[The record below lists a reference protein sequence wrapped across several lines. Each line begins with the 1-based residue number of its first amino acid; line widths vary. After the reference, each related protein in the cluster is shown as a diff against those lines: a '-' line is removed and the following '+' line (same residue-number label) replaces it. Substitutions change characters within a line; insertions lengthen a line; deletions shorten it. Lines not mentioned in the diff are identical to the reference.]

1 MSPELISILV
11 LVVVFVIATTRS
23 VNMGALAFAAAFA
36 VGGLVADLDADG
48 IFAGFPGD
56 LFVVLVGVTYLF
68 AIARANG
75 TTDWLV
81 HAAVRLVR
89 GRVAL
94 IPWVMFALTGALT
107 AIGAVSPAA
116 VAIVAPVALSFAA
129 RYGISPLLMGAMVV
143 HGAQAGGFSPISIYG
158 SIVNGIVEREKL
170 PGNEVVLFLAS
181 LAANLVI
188 AAVVFVVCG
197 GLKLWARGAVTDS
210 DSAGADPTPAAGSP
224 AQGAGSPAQGA
235 GSPAQG
241 AGSPAQ
247 GAGSPAPAA
256 GSPAPA
262 AGSPAPAA
270 SNTAPGAGSP
280 APAASHAVAA
290 ASSPAPAASNP
301 APAAGSRAAG
311 AARVGAAAPGTA
323 QLRTHPAPATPT
335 RSPEET
341 RLTPA
346 RTATLTSLLAL
357 VVAVL
362 VFDLDAG
369 LTAITLAVLLSTAWP
384 EDSRKATGQ
393 IAWPTVLL
401 ICGVL
406 TYVGVLDEMGTITW
420 AGEGVGGIG
429 VPLLAAVLLCYIGAL
444 VSAFASSV
452 GIMGAL
458 IPLAVPFLE
467 RGEIG
472 AIGMIAALAVSATV
486 VDVSPFSTNGAL
498 VLAAA
503 PDVDRERFFRQLMV
517 YGGIVVAVVPAAA
530 WLVMVVPGWG

>member
-1 MSPELISILV
+1 MSPELVSILV

-23 VNMGALAFAAAFA
+23 VNMGALAFAAAFG
-36 VGGLVADLDADG
+36 VGTLVADLDADG

-81 HAAVRLVR
+81 HASVRLVR

-116 VAIVAPVALSFAA
+116 VAIVAPIALSFAT
-129 RYGISPLLMGAMVV
+129 RYAISPLLMGTMVV

-158 SIVNGIVEREKL
+158 SIVNGIVEREDL
-170 PGNEVVLFLAS
+170 PGSEVTLFLAS
-181 LAANLVI
+181 LIANLLI
-188 AAVVFVVCG
+188 AGVLFALFG
-197 GLKLWARGAVTDS
+197 GRKLWARGSVASEDDGTVRE
-210 DSAGADPTPAAGSP
+210 GPEPTGT
-224 AQGAGSPAQGA
+224 G
-235 GSPAQG
+235 
-241 AGSPAQ
+241 
-247 GAGSPAPAA
+247 
-256 GSPAPA
+256 
-262 AGSPAPAA
+262 
-270 SNTAPGAGSP
+270 TATGPGAGSAGTHP
-280 APAASHAVAA
+280 GAGSAGTAPAAVAVRPDQAA
-290 ASSPAPAASNP
+290 D
-301 APAAGSRAAG
+301 AG
-311 AARVGAAAPGTA
+311 P
-323 QLRTHPAPATPT
+323 
-335 RSPEET
+335 

-346 RTATLTSLLAL
+346 RVATLTALVAL

-362 VFDLDAG
+362 GFDLDAG
-369 LTAITLAVLLSTAWP
+369 LTAVSLAVVLSTAWP
-384 EDSRKATGQ
+384 DDSRRAVGE
-393 IAWPTVLL
+393 IAWSTVLL

-406 TYVGVLDEMGTITW
+406 TYVGVLEEMGTITW

-458 IPLAVPFLE
+458 IPLAVPFLAQ
-467 RGEIG
+467 GEIG
-472 AIGMIAALAVSATV
+472 AVGMVAALAVSATV

-503 PDVDRERFFRQLMV
+503 PEVDRERFFRQLMV
-517 YGGIVVAVVPAAA
+517 YGGIVVAVVPALA
-530 WLVMVVPGWG
+530 WLVLVVPGLG

>member
-116 VAIVAPVALSFAA
+116 VAIVAPIALSFAA

-170 PGNEVVLFLAS
+170 PGDEVVLFLAS

-197 GLKLWARGAVTDS
+197 GLKLWARGAV
-210 DSAGADPTPAAGSP
+210 
-224 AQGAGSPAQGA
+224 QE
-235 GSPAQG
+235 
-241 AGSPAQ
+241 
-247 GAGSPAPAA
+247 
-256 GSPAPA
+256 
-262 AGSPAPAA
+262 
-270 SNTAPGAGSP
+270 PGAEGD
-280 APAASHAVAA
+280 
-290 ASSPAPAASNP
+290 
-301 APAAGSRAAG
+301 GGRG
-311 AARVGAAAPGTA
+311 TGGEGTA
-323 QLRTHPAPATPT
+323 GGANPDRPSPGGTATVTAVPT
-335 RSPEET
+335 RSAAPDTT

-346 RTATLTSLLAL
+346 RAATLTSLLAL

-369 LTAITLAVLLSTAWP
+369 LTAITLAVVLSTAWP
-384 EDSRKATGQ
+384 DDSRRAVGD

>member
-1 MSPELISILV
+1 MSPELLSILV
-11 LVVVFVIATTRS
+11 LAVVFVIATTRS
-23 VNMGALAFAAAFA
+23 INMGALAFAAAFG
-36 VGGLVADLDADG
+36 VGTLVADLDADG

-68 AIARANG
+68 AVARANG

-81 HAAVRLVR
+81 HAAVRMVR

-129 RYGISPLLMGAMVV
+129 RYSISPLLMGVMVV

-170 PGNEVVLFLAS
+170 PGSEITLFLAS
-181 LAANLVI
+181 LVVNLVI
-188 AAVVFVVCG
+188 AAIVFTVCG
-197 GLKLWARGAVTDS
+197 GPKLWRQGSVDAPEPGDQPE
-210 DSAGADPTPAAGSP
+210 AGGTGTATGPGDRPQPGGTG
-224 AQGAGSPAQGA
+224 
-235 GSPAQG
+235 
-241 AGSPAQ
+241 
-247 GAGSPAPAA
+247 PAPDT
-256 GSPAPA
+256 GTTLTRPAP
-262 AGSPAPAA
+262 
-270 SNTAPGAGSP
+270 TATDLA
-280 APAASHAVAA
+280 
-290 ASSPAPAASNP
+290 
-301 APAAGSRAAG
+301 
-311 AARVGAAAPGTA
+311 TA
-323 QLRTHPAPATPT
+323 
-335 RSPEET
+335 

-346 RTATLTSLLAL
+346 RTATLVSLVAL

-369 LTAITLAVLLSTAWP
+369 LTAITLAVVLSTVWP
-384 EDSRKATGQ
+384 DDGKRAVGE

-429 VPLLAAVLLCYIGAL
+429 VPLLAAILLCYIGAI

-458 IPLAVPFLE
+458 IPLAVPFLAQ
-467 RGEIG
+467 GEIG
-472 AIGMIAALAVSATV
+472 AIGMVAALAVSATV

-517 YGGIVVAVVPAAA
+517 YGGIVVAVVPAVV
-530 WLVMVVPGWG
+530 WLAMVVPGWG

>member
-1 MSPELISILV
+1 MSPELLSVLV
-11 LVVVFVIATTRS
+11 LAVVFVIATTRS
-23 VNMGALAFAAAFA
+23 VNMGALAFAAAFG
-36 VGGLVADLDADG
+36 VGTLVAGLDADG
-48 IFAGFPGD
+48 VFAGFPGD

-68 AIARANG
+68 ALARANG

-81 HAAVRLVR
+81 HAAVRMVR

-116 VAIVAPVALSFAA
+116 VAIVAPIALSFAV

-170 PGNEVVLFLAS
+170 PGSEITLFLAS
-181 LAANLVI
+181 LLANLVI
-188 AAVVFVVCG
+188 AAVVFAVCG
-197 GLKLWARGAVTDS
+197 GPKLWRQGTVAEPVAP
-210 DSAGADPTPAAGSP
+210 SAKEDDEPGGGG
-224 AQGAGSPAQGA
+224 GAGTRGTG
-235 GSPAQG
+235 GSG
-241 AGSPAQ
+241 TGGSDGGGGTRTAPV
-247 GAGSPAPAA
+247 STLSRTDAPAVA
-256 GSPAPA
+256 VPL
-262 AGSPAPAA
+262 
-270 SNTAPGAGSP
+270 TAP
-280 APAASHAVAA
+280 V
-290 ASSPAPAASNP
+290 
-301 APAAGSRAAG
+301 
-311 AARVGAAAPGTA
+311 
-323 QLRTHPAPATPT
+323 
-335 RSPEET
+335 
-341 RLTPA
+341 
-346 RTATLTSLLAL
+346 TATLVCLAAL

-362 VFDLDAG
+362 GFDLDAG
-369 LTAITLAVLLSTAWP
+369 LTAITLAVLLSTVWP
-384 EDSRKATGQ
+384 ADSRRAVTE

-429 VPLLAAVLLCYIGAL
+429 VPLLAAVLLCYIGAI

-458 IPLAVPFLE
+458 IPLAVPFLAQ
-467 RGEIG
+467 GEIG
-472 AIGMIAALAVSATV
+472 AVGMVAALAVSATV

-503 PDVDRERFFRQLMV
+503 PDVDRERFFRQLMT
-517 YGGIVVAVVPAAA
+517 YGGIVVAAVPAVV

>member
-23 VNMGALAFAAAFA
+23 VNMGALAFAAAFG
-36 VGGLVADLDADG
+36 VGTLVADLDADG

-116 VAIVAPVALSFAA
+116 VAIVAPIALSFAT
-129 RYGISPLLMGAMVV
+129 RYSISPLLMGTMVV

-170 PGNEVVLFLAS
+170 PGSEIGLFLAS
-181 LAANLVI
+181 LVANLLI
-188 AAVVFVVCG
+188 AAVLFAVLG
-197 GLKLWARGAVTDS
+197 GRKLWARGAVTPEDG
-210 DSAGADPTPAAGSP
+210 GAPGKGPEPTGS
-224 AQGAGSPAQGA
+224 GAGGGTDA
-235 GSPAQG
+235 
-241 AGSPAQ
+241 
-247 GAGSPAPAA
+247 
-256 GSPAPA
+256 
-262 AGSPAPAA
+262 
-270 SNTAPGAGSP
+270 TPGTD
-280 APAASHAVAA
+280 
-290 ASSPAPAASNP
+290 
-301 APAAGSRAAG
+301 
-311 AARVGAAAPGTA
+311 AAPGTGGG
-323 QLRTHPAPATPT
+323 APTAVAVRPDQGTGGT
-335 RSPEET
+335 EGT
-341 RLTPA
+341 GIRLTPA
-346 RTATLTSLLAL
+346 RIATLVALVAL

-362 VFDLDAG
+362 GFDLDAG
-369 LTAITLAVLLSTAWP
+369 LTAVTLAVVLSTAWP
-384 EDSRKATGQ
+384 DDSRRAVGE
-393 IAWPTVLL
+393 IAWSTVLL

-406 TYVGVLDEMGTITW
+406 TYVGVLEEMGTITW

-429 VPLLAAVLLCYIGAL
+429 VPLLAAVLLCYIGAV

-458 IPLAVPFLE
+458 IPLAVPFLAQ
-467 RGEIG
+467 GEIG
-472 AIGMIAALAVSATV
+472 AVGMVAALAVSATV

-503 PDVDRERFFRQLMV
+503 PDVDRDRFFRQLMI
-517 YGGIVVAVVPAAA
+517 YGGIVVAAVPALA
-530 WLVMVVPGWG
+530 WLVLVVPGFG

>member
-23 VNMGALAFAAAFA
+23 VNMGALAFAAAFG

-48 IFAGFPGD
+48 VFAGFPGD

-116 VAIVAPVALSFAA
+116 VAIVAPIALSFAA

-158 SIVNGIVEREKL
+158 SIVNGIVERENL

-181 LAANLVI
+181 LAANSVI
-188 AAVVFVVCG
+188 AGVVFVVCG
-197 GLKLWARGAVTDS
+197 GLKLWAQGVVDEP
-210 DSAGADPTPAAGSP
+210 DP
-224 AQGAGSPAQGA
+224 
-235 GSPAQG
+235 
-241 AGSPAQ
+241 
-247 GAGSPAPAA
+247 
-256 GSPAPA
+256 
-262 AGSPAPAA
+262 A
-270 SNTAPGAGSP
+270 S
-280 APAASHAVAA
+280 
-290 ASSPAPAASNP
+290 
-301 APAAGSRAAG
+301 
-311 AARVGAAAPGTA
+311 
-323 QLRTHPAPATPT
+323 ATPT
-335 RSPEET
+335 VTTET
-341 RLTPA
+341 TSLTPS
-346 RTATLTSLLAL
+346 RIATLTSLLAL
-357 VVAVL
+357 VIAVL

-369 LTAITLAVLLSTAWP
+369 LTAITLAVVLSTLWP
-384 EDSRKATGQ
+384 EDSRKAVGE

-406 TYVGVLDEMGTITW
+406 TYIGVLDEMGTITW

-472 AIGMIAALAVSATV
+472 AIGMVAALAVSATV

-517 YGGIVVAVVPAAA
+517 YGGIVVAVVPAVA

>member
-23 VNMGALAFAAAFA
+23 VNMGALAFAAAFG
-36 VGGLVADLDADG
+36 VGELVADLDADG

-81 HAAVRLVR
+81 HASIRLVR

-116 VAIVAPVALSFAA
+116 VAIVAPIALSFAA

-143 HGAQAGGFSPISIYG
+143 HGAQGGGFSPISIYG
-158 SIVNGIVEREKL
+158 TIVNGIVEREHL
-170 PGNEVVLFLAS
+170 PGNEVFLFLAS
-181 LAANLVI
+181 LIVNLVI
-188 AAVVFVVCG
+188 AGVMFVLFG
-197 GLKLWARGAVTDS
+197 GLKLWAQGAVPLDEPGGTGDAPDRRETPDAGTDS
-210 DSAGADPTPAAGSP
+210 APSGATPAGTDPVPSGATAP
-224 AQGAGSPAQGA
+224 AVTVPAA
-235 GSPAQG
+235 S
-241 AGSPAQ
+241 
-247 GAGSPAPAA
+247 APAA
-256 GSPAPA
+256 TGPA
-262 AGSPAPAA
+262 
-270 SNTAPGAGSP
+270 T
-280 APAASHAVAA
+280 AVATR
-290 ASSPAPAASNP
+290 PEAPDA
-301 APAAGSRAAG
+301 
-311 AARVGAAAPGTA
+311 
-323 QLRTHPAPATPT
+323 
-335 RSPEET
+335 T

-346 RTATLTSLLAL
+346 RAATLTALVAL

-362 VFDLDAG
+362 AFDLDAG
-369 LTAITLAVLLSTAWP
+369 LTSITLAVILSAAWP
-384 EDSRKATGQ
+384 QDSRTAVGQ
-393 IAWPTVLL
+393 IAWTTVLL

-406 TYVGVLDEMGTITW
+406 TYVGVLDEMGTIKW

-429 VPLLAAVLLCYIGAL
+429 VPLLAAVLLCYIGAI

-458 IPLAVPFLE
+458 IPLAVPFLAQ
-467 RGEIG
+467 GEIG
-472 AIGMIAALAVSATV
+472 AVGMVAALAVSATV

-503 PDVDRERFFRQLMV
+503 PDVDRERFFRQLMI
-517 YGGIVVAVVPAAA
+517 YGGIVVAVVPAVV
-530 WLVMVVPGWG
+530 WLVMVVPGFG

>member
-23 VNMGALAFAAAFA
+23 VNMGALAFAAAFG

-94 IPWVMFALTGALT
+94 IPWVMFALTGVLT

-116 VAIVAPVALSFAA
+116 VAIVAPIALSFAA

-158 SIVNGIVEREKL
+158 TIVNGIVEREKL

-188 AAVVFVVCG
+188 AGVVFVVCG
-197 GLKLWARGAVTDS
+197 GLKLWARGAVDEPGDDDTDG
-210 DSAGADPTPAAGSP
+210 DV
-224 AQGAGSPAQGA
+224 
-235 GSPAQG
+235 
-241 AGSPAQ
+241 
-247 GAGSPAPAA
+247 
-256 GSPAPA
+256 
-262 AGSPAPAA
+262 
-270 SNTAPGAGSP
+270 NAPGGVS
-280 APAASHAVAA
+280 
-290 ASSPAPAASNP
+290 
-301 APAAGSRAAG
+301 
-311 AARVGAAAPGTA
+311 APGT
-323 QLRTHPAPATPT
+323 
-335 RSPEET
+335 T
-341 RLTPA
+341 RLTAA

-357 VVAVL
+357 VIAVL
-362 VFDLDAG
+362 VLDLDAG
-369 LTAITLAVLLSTAWP
+369 LTAITLAVVLSTLWP
-384 EDSRKATGQ
+384 EDSRKAVGQ

-406 TYVGVLDEMGTITW
+406 TYIGVLDEMGTITW

-472 AIGMIAALAVSATV
+472 AVGMVAALAVSATV

>member
-1 MSPELISILV
+1 MSAELISILV

-23 VNMGALAFAAAFA
+23 INMGALAFAAAFG
-36 VGGLVADLDADG
+36 VGELVADLNADE

-81 HAAVRLVR
+81 HASIRLVR

-94 IPWVMFALTGALT
+94 IPWVMFVITGALT

-116 VAIVAPVALSFAA
+116 VAIVAPIALSFAA

-143 HGAQAGGFSPISIYG
+143 HGAQGGGFSPISIYG
-158 SIVNGIVEREKL
+158 SIVNGIVERENL
-170 PGNEVVLFLAS
+170 PGNEIALFLAS
-181 LAANLVI
+181 LFANLVI
-188 AAVVFVVCG
+188 AGVVFVLFG
-197 GLKLWARGAVTDS
+197 GLKLWAQGAVTPDEPFKDASKDAS
-210 DSAGADPTPAAGSP
+210 DEGDLPEGGSGPQPAGTAAGT
-224 AQGAGSPAQGA
+224 GTGTGT
-235 GSPAQG
+235 
-241 AGSPAQ
+241 
-247 GAGSPAPAA
+247 
-256 GSPAPA
+256 
-262 AGSPAPAA
+262 
-270 SNTAPGAGSP
+270 NTAVATRPD
-280 APAASHAVAA
+280 AP
-290 ASSPAPAASNP
+290 
-301 APAAGSRAAG
+301 
-311 AARVGAAAPGTA
+311 T
-323 QLRTHPAPATPT
+323 TPDT
-335 RSPEET
+335 T

-346 RTATLTSLLAL
+346 RIATLTSLVAL

-362 VFDLDAG
+362 AFDLDAG
-369 LTAITLAVLLSTAWP
+369 LTAITLAVVLSTAWP
-384 EDSRKATGQ
+384 EDSRNAVGQ
-393 IAWPTVLL
+393 IAWSTVLL

-420 AGEGVGGIG
+420 AGEGVSGIG
-429 VPLLAAVLLCYIGAL
+429 VPLLAAVLLCYIGAI

-458 IPLAVPFLE
+458 IPLAVPFLAQ
-467 RGEIG
+467 GEIG
-472 AIGMIAALAVSATV
+472 AIGMVAALAVSATV

-517 YGGIVVAVVPAAA
+517 YGGIVVAAVPAVA
-530 WLVMVVPGWG
+530 WLVMVVPNWG

>member
-11 LVVVFVIATTRS
+11 LAVVFVIATTRS
-23 VNMGALAFAAAFA
+23 INMGALAFAAAFG
-36 VGGLVADLDADG
+36 VGTLVADLDADG

-68 AIARANG
+68 AIAHANG

-81 HAAVRLVR
+81 HAAIRLVR

-116 VAIVAPVALSFAA
+116 VAIVAPIALSFAV

-170 PGNEVVLFLAS
+170 PGDEIVLFLAS
-181 LAANLVI
+181 LVANLVI
-188 AAVVFVVCG
+188 AAVVFVLFG
-197 GLKLWARGAVTDS
+197 GLGLWRQGSVAPDP
-210 DSAGADPTPAAGSP
+210 AGP
-224 AQGAGSPAQGA
+224 
-235 GSPAQG
+235 
-241 AGSPAQ
+241 
-247 GAGSPAPAA
+247 
-256 GSPAPA
+256 
-262 AGSPAPAA
+262 
-270 SNTAPGAGSP
+270 
-280 APAASHAVAA
+280 
-290 ASSPAPAASNP
+290 
-301 APAAGSRAAG
+301 AG
-311 AARVGAAAPGTA
+311 AAPHGTSRPADGASGKRPPSASGTGPEPGPEPGTGTGTGTTVTA
-323 QLRTHPAPATPT
+323 VDT
-335 RSPEET
+335 REET
-341 RLTPA
+341 DETGAHLTPA
-346 RTATLTSLLAL
+346 RIATLVALVAL

-362 VFDLDAG
+362 ALDLDAG
-369 LTAITLAVLLSTAWP
+369 LTAITLAVVLSTVWP
-384 EDSRKATGQ
+384 EDSRPAVGR

-429 VPLLAAVLLCYIGAL
+429 VPLLAALLLCYIGAI

-458 IPLAVPFLE
+458 IPLAVPFLAQ
-467 RGEIG
+467 GEIG
-472 AIGMIAALAVSATV
+472 AVGMVAALAVSATV

-503 PDVDRERFFRQLMV
+503 PDVDRERFFRQLMM
-517 YGGIVVAVVPAAA
+517 YGGIVVAAVPAVV
-530 WLVMVVPGWG
+530 WLVLVVPGLG

>member
-1 MSPELISILV
+1 MSPELVSILV

-23 VNMGALAFAAAFA
+23 VNMGALAFAAAFG
-36 VGGLVADLDADG
+36 VGTLVADLDADG

-116 VAIVAPVALSFAA
+116 VAIVAPVALSFAT
-129 RYGISPLLMGAMVV
+129 RYAISPLLMGTMVV

-158 SIVNGIVEREKL
+158 SIVNGIVEREDL
-170 PGNEVVLFLAS
+170 PGSEITLFLAS
-181 LAANLVI
+181 LIANLLI
-188 AAVVFVVCG
+188 AGVLFALFG
-197 GLKLWARGAVTDS
+197 GRKLWARGAVAPEEGGRTGDGT
-210 DSAGADPTPAAGSP
+210 AGTGKTGTGETGTAGT
-224 AQGAGSPAQGA
+224 GRTGTAG
-235 GSPAQG
+235 
-241 AGSPAQ
+241 
-247 GAGSPAPAA
+247 
-256 GSPAPA
+256 
-262 AGSPAPAA
+262 
-270 SNTAPGAGSP
+270 
-280 APAASHAVAA
+280 
-290 ASSPAPAASNP
+290 
-301 APAAGSRAAG
+301 
-311 AARVGAAAPGTA
+311 AAPGTSGTVSTGTGTA
-323 QLRTHPAPATPT
+323 TGTAPTAVAVRPGQDTSGDGDGDDGAGP
-335 RSPEET
+335 

-346 RTATLTSLLAL
+346 RIATLVALVAL

-362 VFDLDAG
+362 GFDLDAG
-369 LTAITLAVLLSTAWP
+369 LTAVSLAVVLSTVWP
-384 EDSRKATGQ
+384 DDSRRAVGE
-393 IAWPTVLL
+393 IAWSTVLL

-406 TYVGVLDEMGTITW
+406 TYVGVLEEMGTITW

-458 IPLAVPFLE
+458 IPLAVPFLAQ
-467 RGEIG
+467 GEIG
-472 AIGMIAALAVSATV
+472 AVGMVAALAVSATV

-517 YGGIVVAVVPAAA
+517 YGGIVVAAVPALA
-530 WLVMVVPGWG
+530 WLVLVVPGFG

>member
-11 LVVVFVIATTRS
+11 LAVVFVIATTRS
-23 VNMGALAFAAAFA
+23 INMGALAFAAAFA
-36 VGGLVADLDADG
+36 VGTLVADLDADG

-68 AIARANG
+68 AIARSNG

-81 HAAVRLVR
+81 HASVRLVR

-116 VAIVAPVALSFAA
+116 VAIVAPIALSFAA

-143 HGAQAGGFSPISIYG
+143 HGAQGGGFSPISIYG

-170 PGNEVVLFLAS
+170 PGNEVTLFLAS
-181 LAANLVI
+181 LIVNLVI
-188 AAVVFVVCG
+188 AAVVFVACG
-197 GLKLWARGAVTDS
+197 GLRLWRQGAVTEADG
-210 DSAGADPTPAAGSP
+210 GALKGRGELRDQPQPTGT
-224 AQGAGSPAQGA
+224 G
-235 GSPAQG
+235 
-241 AGSPAQ
+241 
-247 GAGSPAPAA
+247 
-256 GSPAPA
+256 
-262 AGSPAPAA
+262 
-270 SNTAPGAGSP
+270 TT
-280 APAASHAVAA
+280 
-290 ASSPAPAASNP
+290 
-301 APAAGSRAAG
+301 
-311 AARVGAAAPGTA
+311 AAPGTQPSPTTTA
-323 QLRTHPAPATPT
+323 TATREANPAPTTALP
-335 RSPEET
+335 
-341 RLTPA
+341 LTPP
-346 RTATLTSLLAL
+346 RIATLLSLVAL

-362 VFDLDAG
+362 VLDLDAG
-369 LTAITLAVLLSTAWP
+369 LTAITLAVVLSAIWP
-384 EDSRKATGQ
+384 DDSRKAVGE

-429 VPLLAAVLLCYIGAL
+429 VPLLAAVLLCYIGAI

-458 IPLAVPFLE
+458 IPLAVPFLAQ
-467 RGEIG
+467 GEIG
-472 AIGMIAALAVSATV
+472 AVGMVAALAVSATV

-517 YGGIVVAVVPAAA
+517 YGGIVVAVVPAVV
-530 WLVMVVPGWG
+530 WLLMVVPGWG

>member
-1 MSPELISILV
+1 MSPELVSILV

-23 VNMGALAFAAAFA
+23 VNMGALAFAAAFG
-36 VGGLVADLDADG
+36 VGTLVADLDADG

-116 VAIVAPVALSFAA
+116 VAIVAPVALSFAT
-129 RYGISPLLMGAMVV
+129 RYSISPLLMGTMVV

-158 SIVNGIVEREKL
+158 SIVNGIVEREDL
-170 PGNEVVLFLAS
+170 PGSEVTLFLAS
-181 LAANLVI
+181 LIANLLI
-188 AAVVFVVCG
+188 AGVLFALFG
-197 GLKLWARGAVTDS
+197 GRKLWARGSVPTDGTGE
-210 DSAGADPTPAAGSP
+210 AGTE
-224 AQGAGSPAQGA
+224 GAGKGTPGT
-235 GSPAQG
+235 G
-241 AGSPAQ
+241 
-247 GAGSPAPAA
+247 
-256 GSPAPA
+256 
-262 AGSPAPAA
+262 
-270 SNTAPGAGSP
+270 TAPGTGTGSGARADTAGTSP
-280 APAASHAVAA
+280 TAVAVR
-290 ASSPAPAASNP
+290 PDQDTGDGTD
-301 APAAGSRAAG
+301 AG
-311 AARVGAAAPGTA
+311 
-323 QLRTHPAPATPT
+323 L
-335 RSPEET
+335 

-346 RTATLTSLLAL
+346 RIATLTALVAL

-362 VFDLDAG
+362 GFDLDAG
-369 LTAITLAVLLSTAWP
+369 LTAVTLAVVLSTAWP
-384 EDSRKATGQ
+384 DDSRRAVGE
-393 IAWPTVLL
+393 IAWSTVLL

-406 TYVGVLDEMGTITW
+406 TYVGVLEEMGTITW

-429 VPLLAAVLLCYIGAL
+429 VPLLAAVLLCYIGAI

-458 IPLAVPFLE
+458 IPLAVPFLAQ
-467 RGEIG
+467 GEIG
-472 AIGMIAALAVSATV
+472 AVGMVAALAVSATV

-517 YGGIVVAVVPAAA
+517 YGGIVVAAVPALA
-530 WLVMVVPGWG
+530 WLVLVVPGLG

>member
-1 MSPELISILV
+1 MSPELVSILV

-23 VNMGALAFAAAFA
+23 VNMGALAFAAAFG
-36 VGGLVADLDADG
+36 VGTLVADLDADG

-116 VAIVAPVALSFAA
+116 VAIVAPIALSFAT
-129 RYGISPLLMGAMVV
+129 RYAISPLLMGTMVV

-158 SIVNGIVEREKL
+158 SIVNGIVEREGL
-170 PGNEVVLFLAS
+170 PGSEVTLFLAS
-181 LAANLVI
+181 LIANLLI
-188 AAVVFVVCG
+188 AGVLFALFG
-197 GLKLWARGAVTDS
+197 GRKLWARGSVPTDGATGEG
-210 DSAGADPTPAAGSP
+210 DAGFADGETPG
-224 AQGAGSPAQGA
+224 
-235 GSPAQG
+235 
-241 AGSPAQ
+241 
-247 GAGSPAPAA
+247 
-256 GSPAPA
+256 
-262 AGSPAPAA
+262 
-270 SNTAPGAGSP
+270 
-280 APAASHAVAA
+280 
-290 ASSPAPAASNP
+290 
-301 APAAGSRAAG
+301 
-311 AARVGAAAPGTA
+311 PGTDA
-323 QLRTHPAPATPT
+323 TSGTATGTGPVTSGATPPPQRPPPPPPPHRRRCPPRPGGRRHRRHGGHGGT
-335 RSPEET
+335 AGII

-346 RTATLTSLLAL
+346 RIATLTALVAL

-362 VFDLDAG
+362 GFDLDAG
-369 LTAITLAVLLSTAWP
+369 LTAVTLAVVLSTAWP
-384 EDSRKATGQ
+384 DDSRRAVGE
-393 IAWPTVLL
+393 IAWSTVLL

-406 TYVGVLDEMGTITW
+406 TYVGVLEEMGTITW

-429 VPLLAAVLLCYIGAL
+429 VPLLAAVLLCYIGAV

-458 IPLAVPFLE
+458 IPLAVPFLAQ
-467 RGEIG
+467 GEIG
-472 AIGMIAALAVSATV
+472 AVGMVAALAVSATV

-517 YGGIVVAVVPAAA
+517 YGGIVVAAVPALA
-530 WLVMVVPGWG
+530 WLVLVVPGLG

>member
-1 MSPELISILV
+1 MSPELVSILV

-23 VNMGALAFAAAFA
+23 VNMGALAFAAAFG
-36 VGGLVADLDADG
+36 VGTLVADLDADG

-68 AIARANG
+68 AITRANG

-116 VAIVAPVALSFAA
+116 VAIVAPVALSFAT
-129 RYGISPLLMGAMVV
+129 RYAISPLLMGTMVV

-158 SIVNGIVEREKL
+158 SIVNGIVEREDL
-170 PGNEVVLFLAS
+170 PGSEITLFLAS
-181 LAANLVI
+181 LIANLLI
-188 AAVVFVVCG
+188 AGVLFALFG
-197 GLKLWARGAVTDS
+197 GRKLWARGAVAPEDGGRTGDG
-210 DSAGADPTPAAGSP
+210 SAGTVTAGTGKTGTAGPATGTSGTVPT
-224 AQGAGSPAQGA
+224 GAGTATG
-235 GSPAQG
+235 
-241 AGSPAQ
+241 
-247 GAGSPAPAA
+247 
-256 GSPAPA
+256 
-262 AGSPAPAA
+262 
-270 SNTAPGAGSP
+270 TAPT
-280 APAASHAVAA
+280 AVAVR
-290 ASSPAPAASNP
+290 PGQDT
-301 APAAGSRAAG
+301 AGDGGDYDDDDAG
-311 AARVGAAAPGTA
+311 P
-323 QLRTHPAPATPT
+323 
-335 RSPEET
+335 

-346 RTATLTSLLAL
+346 RIATLVALVAL

-362 VFDLDAG
+362 GFDLDAG
-369 LTAITLAVLLSTAWP
+369 LTAVSLAVVLSTVWP
-384 EDSRKATGQ
+384 DDSRRAVGE
-393 IAWPTVLL
+393 IAWSTVLL

-406 TYVGVLDEMGTITW
+406 TYVGVLEEMGTITW

-458 IPLAVPFLE
+458 IPLAVPFLAQ
-467 RGEIG
+467 GEIG
-472 AIGMIAALAVSATV
+472 AVGMVAALAVSATV

-517 YGGIVVAVVPAAA
+517 YGGIVVAAVPALA
-530 WLVMVVPGWG
+530 WLVLVVPGFG